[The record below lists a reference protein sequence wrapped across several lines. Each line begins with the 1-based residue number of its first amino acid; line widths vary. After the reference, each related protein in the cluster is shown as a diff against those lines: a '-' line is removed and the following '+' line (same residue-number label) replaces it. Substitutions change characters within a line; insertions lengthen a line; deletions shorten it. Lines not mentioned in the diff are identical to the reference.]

1 MSTQVDRD
9 WFWRHNGK
17 KIEIYRLKRGL
28 GRVRTDG
35 VLTSG
40 SDELAYPDESITS
53 GIRVEYT
60 AFINPFVSSDPEST
74 KDSANSAV
82 TSPDESAHINLNRML
97 ALSIVSYIRAM
108 LSEESGDIQ
117 KKEYYMRDFLKRVSD
132 NESNKK
138 GVSFSMPI
146 GPYAVR

>member
-9 WFWRHNGK
+9 WFYRHNGK
-17 KIEIYRLKRGL
+17 KIEIYRLRRGESK
-28 GRVRTDG
+28 VRSDG

-40 SDELAYPDESITS
+40 ADELIYPDEAITN
-53 GIRVEYT
+53 GLRIEYT

-82 TSPDESAHINLNRML
+82 AAPEETTHVNLNRML
-97 ALSIVSYIRAM
+97 GLAVVSYIRAM
-108 LSEESGDIQ
+108 LAEENGEIER
-117 KKEYYMRDFLKRVSD
+117 KEYYMRAFFKKISD
-132 NESNKK
+132 NESNKRN
-138 GVSFSMPI
+138 VSISSAI